1 MFYDQ
6 HDIMKYHMY
15 LNLTDTNSCSCF
27 FNFICKKESNIIK
40 VNQEN

>member
-6 HDIMKYHMY
+6 HDIMKYNMY

-27 FNFICKKESNIIK
+27 FNFICKKESNIKK

>member
-15 LNLTDTNSCSCF
+15 LNLTDTKAVHVFSILF
-27 FNFICKKESNIIK
+27 VKKNLT
-40 VNQEN
+40 